1 MRGLKVAH
9 TNFSEETIGEFY
21 ADLYS
26 SEDSKCIK
34 CLRRNCNGIF
44 TPREFCMHYHGLLLL
59 TYFFDTNQNLNLLAW
74 NIHKPK

>member
-21 ADLYS
+21 AELYS

-44 TPREFCMHYHGLLLL
+44 TPREFCMHYHGLI
-59 TYFFDTNQNLNLLAW
+59 YDINLCYTSKFGYSDLKYTKA
-74 NIHKPK
+74 K